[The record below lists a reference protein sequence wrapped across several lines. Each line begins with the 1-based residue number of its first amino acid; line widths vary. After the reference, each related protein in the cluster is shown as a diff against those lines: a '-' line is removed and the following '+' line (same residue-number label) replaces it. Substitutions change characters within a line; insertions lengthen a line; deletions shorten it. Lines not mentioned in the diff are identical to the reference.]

1 MARPSDAGDR
11 SGGTTTLRLLA
22 DDLTGALDA
31 GAEFASP
38 AAPLPVFWPGAL
50 PDTLPGSAALD
61 SGTREQGPEQAAAV
75 VAGLAPMLA
84 GAGIAYKKIDSLMR
98 GASLAELAACFTAGG
113 WPAAIL
119 APAFPHQGRITKGGR
134 QYAQDPNGDWTPAG
148 PDLVAE
154 LRRHGVAAA
163 HRADGRGLQ
172 PGINVFDA
180 DSDAALDAVVDQAR
194 DAGHLLWCGTG
205 GLARALAPHDAAV
218 AATLPRPI
226 LGLFGSDQPATQAQL
241 QACGDYHLRL
251 AATGAVDAGRVAHR
265 LQHEGAALVSLD
277 LPPGL
282 TRDAAARQI
291 ADRLHRLCEALPPPA
306 TLLVAGGETLHGL
319 CLALR
324 ATSLA
329 LHGRISPGLPRSV
342 LCGGH
347 WHGTV
352 VVSKSGAF
360 GPPALL
366 RDLLT
371 LNGFPAKRMN

>member
-1 MARPSDAGDR
+1 M
-11 SGGTTTLRLLA
+11 TTLRLLA

-38 AAPLPVFWPGAL
+38 AAPLPVFWHGAL
-50 PDTLPGSAALD
+50 PEMLPGSAALD
-61 SGTREQGPEQAAAV
+61 SGTREQGPEQAAAI
-75 VAGLAPMLA
+75 VASLAPMLA

-119 APAFPHQGRITKGGR
+119 APAFPHQGRITRGGR
-134 QYAQDPNGDWTPAG
+134 QYARDPNGDWTPAG

-154 LRRHGVAAA
+154 LRRHGVAAY
-163 HRADGRGLQ
+163 RTDDRGLQ

-180 DSDAALDAVVDQAR
+180 DSDAALDAVVNQACG
-194 DAGHLLWCGTG
+194 AGHLLWCGTG
-205 GLARALAPHDAAV
+205 GLARALAPRDAAV
-218 AATLPRPI
+218 ATTLPRPI

-241 QACGDYHLRL
+241 QACGAYHLRL
-251 AATGAVDAGRVAHR
+251 AATGAVDAGPVAHR
-265 LQHEGAALVSLD
+265 LQHEGAAIVSLD
-277 LPPGL
+277 LSPGL
-282 TRDAAARQI
+282 ERDAAARQI
-291 ADRLHRLCEALPPPA
+291 ADRLHRLCEELTPPA
-306 TLLVAGGETLHGL
+306 TLLVAGGETLRGL
-319 CLALR
+319 CLALG

-342 LCGGH
+342 LCGGR

-366 RDLLT
+366 RDLLA
-371 LNGFPAKRMN
+371 LNGFPAERMN